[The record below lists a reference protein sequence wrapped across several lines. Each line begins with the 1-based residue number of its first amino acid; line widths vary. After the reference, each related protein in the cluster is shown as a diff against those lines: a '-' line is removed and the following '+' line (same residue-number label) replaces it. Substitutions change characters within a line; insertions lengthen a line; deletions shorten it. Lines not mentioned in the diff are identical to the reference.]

1 MANADQHGGFDDD
14 GERMNEDADEI
25 AAAYYTIDDGNIVLI
40 HTEVPFEHAGE
51 GFGKELAAGVFSL
64 LRANRQK
71 AILKCAFM
79 GGYVAR
85 HPENLDLVAG

>member
-1 MANADQHGGFDDD
+1 MKFAVTNNPDQKRY
-14 GERMNEDADEI
+14 ELRIDADEI
-25 AAAYYTIDDGNIVLI
+25 AAAYYRIDDGNIVLI

-71 AILKCAFM
+71 AILRCAFM